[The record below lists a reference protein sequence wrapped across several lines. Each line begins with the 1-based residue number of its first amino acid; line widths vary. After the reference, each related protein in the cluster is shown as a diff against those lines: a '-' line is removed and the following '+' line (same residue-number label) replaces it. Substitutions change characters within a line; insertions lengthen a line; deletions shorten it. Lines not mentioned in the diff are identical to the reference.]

1 MKSNNVKIN
10 ENQMP
15 RLYGSPS
22 PDTIR
27 KFLLKARNYFASKTN
42 DAWERIEQVNQLD
55 ANGNNVVDAAGN
67 PVMNEITNIESM
79 LLIFSEGATAGRYP
93 IPITVLEPVAVAGEV
108 AFEREKKIVK
118 WKNDMNTCDKQKRSI
133 VNGKLSYSG
142 ELKLAIGNEIQD
154 VMRRQAA
161 GRDALDG
168 NDPLSIL
175 NVLIATDFSPKATVA
190 ASPLVKYEEAIER
203 FNGDALKQ
211 DYNETLDSWDKRF
224 GAERVNLTN
233 LANAAG
239 KLAEL
244 PNDESMAYKFFMR
257 TNGLYKQVRDDI
269 KTGTRAG
276 GFPATVAAAMD
287 ILRPF
292 EKPVSRN
299 NSNRPRGVYSVGKQ
313 ICQSNHVSNGW
324 SHKCPAHKSN
334 DHNYNDNVCK
344 DIIKRS
350 GSSDGQQGKVT
361 AAVNENR
368 RGKKHGKSN

>member
-1 MKSNNVKIN
+1 
-10 ENQMP
+10 MP
-15 RLYGSPS
+15 HGRGSKPPS
-22 PDTIR
+22 
-27 KFLLKARNYFASKTN
+27 S
-42 DAWERIEQVNQLD
+42 
-55 ANGNNVVDAAGN
+55 
-67 PVMNEITNIESM
+67 
-79 LLIFSEGATAGRYP
+79 
-93 IPITVLEPVAVAGEV
+93 
-108 AFEREKKIVK
+108 
-118 WKNDMNTCDKQKRSI
+118 
-133 VNGKLSYSG
+133 
-142 ELKLAIGNEIQD
+142 
-154 VMRRQAA
+154 
-161 GRDALDG
+161 DALDG

-244 PNDESMAYKFFMR
+244 PNVVSMAYNFFMR

-292 EKPVSRN
+292 ENLSVEIAVTDLGVSTVSENKFLKATTCLMGGRT
-299 NSNRPRGVYSVGKQ
+299 SVRHIKVM
-313 ICQSNHVSNGW
+313 IT
-324 SHKCPAHKSN
+324 
-334 DHNYNDNVCK
+334 NYNDNVCK

-361 AAVNENR
+361 AAVNEHR